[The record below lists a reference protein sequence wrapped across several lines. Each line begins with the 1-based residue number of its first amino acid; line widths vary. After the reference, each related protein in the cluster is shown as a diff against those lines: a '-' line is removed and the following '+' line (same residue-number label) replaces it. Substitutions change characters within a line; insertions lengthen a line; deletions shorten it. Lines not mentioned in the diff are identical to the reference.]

1 MSTALIE
8 GDGGTDMDTRKTVS
22 YENVLDAV
30 RQWPPDRRFALVQDV
45 LSTLAP
51 EVLPSRPRH
60 KTLEKALGLL
70 ATSQPAPS
78 DAEIKQWLDEHR
90 LEKYG

>member
-8 GDGGTDMDTRKTVS
+8 GDGDTDMNTRRTIS
-22 YENVLDAV
+22 YETVLDAV

-51 EVLPSRPRH
+51 KVLSPQPKP

-90 LEKYG
+90 IAES